1 MALHIIGFL
10 SFWGII
16 FLVTTT
22 LVWLLKHEQL
32 DNGGEDHG
40 IIGTYLML
48 LKIVRRPAVQE
59 LIVVLLTVK
68 VKLFLIILDKFIC
81 CHGDS
86 SIFQIPWQFLLK
98 ENNIYLYAVVDTG
111 HFGHPYTNLGDI

>member
-32 DNGGEDHG
+32 GNDAEDHG

-48 LKIVRRPAVQE
+48 VKIVRRPAVQE

-86 SIFQIPWQFLLK
+86 NIFQIPWQFLLK

-111 HFGHPYTNLGDI
+111 HFGHWYTDLGDI